1 MEKRLMHCAIVS
13 DTYSPDTNSAA
24 KLLSDLVNCS
34 KSNYELNFDI
44 YTVGIS
50 REFSDE
56 KNISILR
63 YQRDLKKR
71 SNSIRAIL
79 EFYSGIYFCYLY
91 LRKRRKISYDAIIYY
106 NPTILQI
113 SFIFFLRLLLPK
125 AVFVLILRDIFPD
138 WAVEIGIIR
147 NKLLKVLFYKIKNW
161 NIQAADVVYC
171 ESVNKLEHVRGIFP
185 KTNSHLLYNWAD
197 FKSAPTELADFKT
210 KRFIYAGNVGP
221 AQDILSCIDFLDLI
235 TEAGHAVDFY
245 VDGRELTQL
254 RSALKHSELIKFS
267 ELVSQE
273 SLEDLLPGYDGGLV
287 FLAQDLLLDN
297 IPGKILTY
305 LRHGLPIFGVVN
317 TGNELIS
324 LIENN
329 NLGALVDDRDFLNSV
344 EYVNSVVSLCDRV
357 KRKNI
362 HKDASK
368 IFGVDMAVK
377 RIFNDIDLLSSEN

>member
-1 MEKRLMHCAIVS
+1 MHCAIVS
-13 DTYSPDTNSAA
+13 DTYNPDTNSAA
-24 KLLSDLVNCS
+24 KLLSDLVNYS
-34 KSNYELNFDI
+34 KSNYEINFDI

-50 REFSDE
+50 REVSDD

-63 YQRDLKKR
+63 YQRDLKKK

-79 EFYSGIYFCYLY
+79 EFFSGIYFCYLY
-91 LRKRRKISYDAIIYY
+91 LRNRRKISYDAIIYY

-125 AVFVLILRDIFPD
+125 AVFILILRDIFPD
-138 WAVEIGIIR
+138 WAVEIGLIR
-147 NKLLKVLFYKIKNW
+147 NKFLKVLFYKIKNW

-197 FKSAPTELADFKT
+197 FKSAPTELADLKT

-221 AQDILSCIDFLDLI
+221 AQDISSCIDFFNLI

-254 RSALKHSELIKFS
+254 RRALEHNELIKFS
-267 ELVSQE
+267 ELVSQQ

-324 LIENN
+324 LIEKN
-329 NLGALVDDRDFLNSV
+329 NLGALVDDRVFLNSV

-368 IFGVDMAVK
+368 IFGVDVAVK
-377 RIFNDIDLLSSEN
+377 RIFNDIDLLSLEN